1 MERRLRVLIIIAVIL
16 AAAYGVSLMMWSD
29 AREPLVGL
37 ASKGTD
43 VAIRAYTAAK
53 PQEALAC
60 EEVVLQLELPA
71 KGEPLKPGGSSGGA
85 HNPRCPQKLVSKLL
99 GVGIANPHGIRIG
112 SVVSDG
118 VADAAGVKVGDSIAK
133 CGDIELS
140 CPSDLAPHLGR
151 KEEPRIVEI
160 TVRRPI
166 EEKAE
171 ETSPEAVKDEVTEG
185 AALEEDASFE
195 GNLK

>member
-1 MERRLRVLIIIAVIL
+1 MEGRLRVLIIIAVIL
-16 AAAYGVSLMMWSD
+16 AVAYGVSLMMWSD

-37 ASKGTD
+37 ASKGKD

-71 KGEPLKPGGSSGGA
+71 KGEPLTPSGGPD
-85 HNPRCPQKLVSKLL
+85 NPRCPQKRVSKLL
-99 GVGIANPHGIRIG
+99 GVDIANPHGIRIG
-112 SVVSDG
+112 SVMSDG
-118 VADAAGVKVGDSIAK
+118 IADAAGIKEGDSIAK
-133 CGDIELS
+133 CEGIEVS

-166 EEKAE
+166 KEKTE
-171 ETSPEAVKDEVTEG
+171 ETSPGAVKDGITEDET
-185 AALEEDASFE
+185 AKE
-195 GNLK
+195 